1 MLCVCFTSYPSFSRK
16 VVWLEVST
24 TNNDSAVIA
33 RYFRQWISM
42 VGSLYVFITLCFVLK
57 VVLGLYGETV
67 APRTAEL
74 LTFSHFYGV
83 MEATLMLK
91 KVFNMDDL

>member
-1 MLCVCFTSYPSFSRK
+1 
-16 VVWLEVST
+16 
-24 TNNDSAVIA
+24 
-33 RYFRQWISM
+33 M

-74 LTFSHFYGV
+74 LTFSHF
-83 MEATLMLK
+83 
-91 KVFNMDDL
+91 